1 MKFINY
7 IEKISGI
14 EIMGMIS
21 LLMFVSFFTIML
33 IWVFRTNKN
42 KLKEISQIPLDNY

>member
-1 MKFINY
+1 MKFIHY

-14 EIMGMIS
+14 EIMGMVS

-33 IWVFRTNKN
+33 VWVFKTNRK
-42 KLKEISQIPLDNY
+42 KLEEISQIPLDNY